1 MGWQQSPASASIYS
15 PGALATTPSWARQR
29 EPLKQKLFATQVSAA
44 KMHTTK
50 NADPRTPGQAGLF
63 PPADAAEELKS
74 KPGHDQEAFP
84 SDADNA
90 SLEEK
95 NEREVQQHPQEVT
108 ASAELGVQ
116 KAEAAALVWTKK
128 TVYCTYAW

>member
-1 MGWQQSPASASIYS
+1 
-15 PGALATTPSWARQR
+15 
-29 EPLKQKLFATQVSAA
+29 
-44 KMHTTK
+44 MHTTK

-74 KPGHDQEAFP
+74 KSKPGHDQEAFP
-84 SDADNA
+84 SDADDA

-95 NEREVQQHPQEVT
+95 NERQVQQHPHEVT